1 MTTRDLFIV
10 GGDKAPEPEAAEA
23 AESSAL
29 EPAKREAPAELT
41 WPQVR
46 AFLQAHPEHFAADRE
61 LHETLGL
68 KPSGPNVVDFS
79 RAALGKLEAVALRE
93 SGARK
98 QIEQVARANFAA
110 QAQTHAAVLEV
121 LESRNHSDLARR
133 LDEVACNRFG
143 LAAGVIAL
151 EEPGGVPFGWRGIDD
166 GAVDMLFGQDGLSR
180 LGPEC
185 DNEALFG
192 ARAGQVK
199 SSALVRLVLWS
210 EARPA
215 LVAFGSPD
223 PEGFTPEM
231 GAELVAFVAR
241 VVERVAERWPVL

>member
-1 MTTRDLFIV
+1 MSTRDLFADED
-10 GGDKAPEPEAAEA
+10 DKAEGAA
-23 AESSAL
+23 
-29 EPAKREAPAELT
+29 PKREAPAELT

-46 AFLQAHPEHFAADRE
+46 AFLVAHPEHFAADRE
-61 LHETLGL
+61 LHETLSL

-110 QAQTHAAVLEV
+110 QAQTHAAVIEILEA
-121 LESRNHSDLARR
+121 RNHTDLARR
-133 LDEVACNRFG
+133 LDEAARSRFG
-143 LAAGVIAL
+143 LTAGVIAL
-151 EEPGGVPFGWRGIDD
+151 EDTGGVPFGWRTIDD

-180 LGPEC
+180 LGP
-185 DNEALFG
+185 DVGNEALYG
-192 ARAGQVK
+192 ERAREVQ
-199 SSALVRLVLWS
+199 SSALVRLVLWA

-223 PEGFTPEM
+223 PDGFTADQ

-241 VVERVAERWPVL
+241 VVERTAERWPVL